1 MAATR
6 LIALHANKGKT
17 IARSL
22 SDRTDYAKNPDKTEK
37 GELVTG
43 YRCDPFTVDEE
54 FMLTK
59 RKYEQI
65 TGRHQRRDVIAYQ
78 IRQSFKPG
86 EITPEEANRLGRE
99 LALRFTKGKFAFIV
113 ATHTDRAHI
122 HNHIVFNSTSLDGT
136 KKFKNFWFS
145 GLALQ
150 RLSDLVC
157 LENSL
162 SVIEAKPIGEREKR
176 TEYPTRTSIR
186 DIICRDIDRI
196 LQKKPK
202 DFETVLFQLQQ
213 LGYEIKRG
221 KHVSVKG
228 GNQKRFVRLSSLPEG
243 YREAEIRAALSG
255 SGEAKREGRPHQKP
269 EHSFN
274 LLIDVQSK
282 LQSKGKG
289 FKRWATVYNLKQM
302 SKTLLFLRDNKIDSI
317 DRLNALVAEKQEKR
331 DRLLY
336 TIQESEK
343 RLAELAALKTQIINY
358 SKTRPIYEAYRKAG
372 YSKSFLEEHRTEIM
386 LHKAAKAAFDE
397 LGIKKLPRVK
407 ELSLEY
413 EQVLEEKK
421 ATYAE
426 YRQVKKETQELW
438 IAQRNIASLYAAECE
453 ADEERQ
459 RREEKKQR

>member
-86 EITPEEANRLGRE
+86 EITPEEANRLGWE

-136 KKFKNFWFS
+136 RKFKNFWFS

-162 SVIEAKPIGEREKR
+162 SVIETKPIGEREKR

-186 DIICRDIDRI
+186 
-196 LQKKPK
+196 
-202 DFETVLFQLQQ
+202 
-213 LGYEIKRG
+213 
-221 KHVSVKG
+221 
-228 GNQKRFVRLSSLPEG
+228 G
-243 YREAEIRAALSG
+243 YRQDTSKEAEGL
-255 SGEAKREGRPHQKP
+255 
-269 EHSFN
+269 
-274 LLIDVQSK
+274 
-282 LQSKGKG
+282 
-289 FKRWATVYNLKQM
+289 
-302 SKTLLFLRDNKIDSI
+302 
-317 DRLNALVAEKQEKR
+317 
-331 DRLLY
+331 
-336 TIQESEK
+336 
-343 RLAELAALKTQIINY
+343 
-358 SKTRPIYEAYRKAG
+358 
-372 YSKSFLEEHRTEIM
+372 
-386 LHKAAKAAFDE
+386 
-397 LGIKKLPRVK
+397 
-407 ELSLEY
+407 
-413 EQVLEEKK
+413 
-421 ATYAE
+421 
-426 YRQVKKETQELW
+426 
-438 IAQRNIASLYAAECE
+438 
-453 ADEERQ
+453 
-459 RREEKKQR
+459 